1 LRAALVPLAALA
13 LCDGCHG
20 GSPRSRT
27 TAADGG
33 SAERAGAVAVVRR
46 GGAEL
51 ARFGGELLTRPPPAA
66 LDRYY
71 PPATADLTYSVQ
83 MEELYRAM
91 NFARHEA
98 LRGRWERAGRSFT
111 TFLER
116 LEPLRRE
123 VPEWEAEFGTV
134 EFWRRTF
141 GPLFSSGHTRQE
153 AERIDALWEEVRIPH
168 CDNCHQRE
176 RPRVIARYHFP
187 FFYQIT
193 LPAPDPDDELLSPE
207 QRRTQ
212 TVSFR
217 GYMRL
222 MHNAILDLLNFEES
236 GDLVEARRALERT
249 SAYLHGLQVACK
261 MCHALEPR
269 RDFVD
274 PASLAIFAD
283 LGMRLEQRAPDRAA
297 FASEWNRGRTR
308 VCTRCHDVHMIA
320 AKLQRGWAVASGA
333 QRPGE

>member
-1 LRAALVPLAALA
+1 LRAVLVALVALA
-13 LCDGCHG
+13 VGGGCQEG
-20 GSPRSRT
+20 ATRSRAA
-27 TAADGG
+27 AADGRLVG
-33 SAERAGAVAVVRR
+33 SALAVASAPQSAA
-46 GGAEL
+46 AEL

-71 PPATADLTYSVQ
+71 PPATPDLHYSVQ

-116 LEPLRRE
+116 LTPLREE

-134 EFWRRTF
+134 DSWRRTF
-141 GPLFSSGHTRQE
+141 GPLFASGHTLRD

-193 LPAPDPDDELLSPE
+193 LPAPDLDDEFLSPD
-207 QRRTQ
+207 QRRARA
-212 TVSFR
+212 VSFR

-222 MHNAILDLLNFEES
+222 MHNAVLDLLNFEES
-236 GDLVEARRALERT
+236 NDLVAARRALERT
-249 SAYLHGLQVACK
+249 NTYLRSLPVACK

-269 RDFVD
+269 HDFVD
-274 PASLAIFAD
+274 PASLALFAD
-283 LGMRLEQRAPDRAA
+283 LGPRLEQAPDRAA
-297 FASEWNRGRTR
+297 FASEWNRARTR

-320 AKLQRGWAVASGA
+320 AKLQRGWAVAGGA